1 MSAHIPYRLM
11 VLTLVS
17 ALVVGGGVTGDASA
31 WAEATAS
38 SVAKHKKKRKV
49 VKCRKNQV
57 PIKLRRRTVGCR
69 SLRAALPA
77 PRGGDPRLLLAK
89 TALDDDLAGVRD
101 RRGRRA
107 PSLKKLFRKVGP
119 RAYRTVQR
127 AIPQGLARLDRL
139 AAKSTTASRS
149 AVIAARQLPK
159 CAGGPLPTKTDTY
172 RSSSG
177 GESMTATVTLGAV
190 GTLDLQLEGGAFRI
204 SVAIT
209 SDECSHFDAPACPTA
224 AGVVDANDSS
234 TFKVSLTVAKGDTV
248 LMSRSFDYSG
258 RTRMHAEVDEHAKLK
273 LIDIDDTRTANIELG
288 GTRQGFGPVN
298 LIYTGIHHA
307 RVDMPK
313 GNYAPDLSAVDISL
327 TARGVTVGRS
337 DLGQVGNNIAKD
349 LDKDFATLVGTEIA
363 NFNSLEGTWQKPGEC
378 ATLAFDPASYALGP
392 LSKGRTG
399 QLAGHVVAKSD
410 GGTAKPGDWTVIGV
424 GNGTITPASVAGA
437 APKFSWVVTNAGDGI
452 KLKGDFKVTSTAGV
466 ASGTW
471 EQETEDKPL
480 YRGTVSGTRGDTP
493 IPGECGG
500 AWQFSYSAR
509 LAEINGSDQP
519 FPIIETVGSGPAE
532 IGAAEGYD
540 ETGNGTYTLEP
551 CNGLPACATT
561 LWLDP
566 PFNSHGVVL
575 FDADADT
582 VSVTVD
588 VVGIEHGD
596 GCGPSGLTLG
606 DGTFPRSMIGA
617 DTITVELSFN
627 SGPVFGNGTLT
638 LTRVN

>member
-1 MSAHIPYRLM
+1 MSAATTHRIIG
-11 VLTLVS
+11 LTLV
-17 ALVVGGGVTGDASA
+17 AVLLIGVGVPGAAPAMTDSTVTA
-31 WAEATAS
+31 
-38 SVAKHKKKRKV
+38 VAKHKKKRKA

-57 PIKLRRRTVGCR
+57 PIKLKRRTVGCR

-77 PRGGDPRLLLAK
+77 PREGDPRLLLAN
-89 TALDDDLAGVRD
+89 TALDDDLGGLRD

-107 PSLKKLFRKVGP
+107 RSLKKLFRKVGP

-127 AIPQGLARLDRL
+127 AIPEGLARLDRL
-139 AAKSTTASRS
+139 AATSPAASRS
-149 AVIAARQLPK
+149 AAIAARQLPK
-159 CAGGPLPTKTDTY
+159 CAGGPPPTKTDTY
-172 RSSSG
+172 RSGSG

-190 GTLDLQLEGGAFRI
+190 GTLDLQLEGGAYRI

-224 AGVVDANDSS
+224 AGVVDANDNSI
-234 TFKVSLTVAKGDTV
+234 FKVSLTIAKGDTV

-288 GTRQGFGPVN
+288 GTRQEFGPVN

-313 GNYAPDLSAVDISL
+313 GSYVPDLSAVDISL
-327 TARGVTVGRS
+327 TVRGVTVGRS

-349 LDKDFATLVGTEIA
+349 LDNDFATLVGTEIA
-363 NFNSLEGTWQKPGEC
+363 NFRSLEVTWQKPGEC
-378 ATLAFDPASYALGP
+378 AALAFDPASDALGP
-392 LSKGRTG
+392 LSKGQTG
-399 QLAGHVVAKSD
+399 QLTGHVVAKSD
-410 GGTAKPGDWTVIGV
+410 GRTASSGKWTLVGA
-424 GNGTITPASVAGA
+424 GNGAITPAEGTGA
-437 APKFSWVVTNAGDGI
+437 APMFTWTVTNAGDGI
-452 KLKGDFKVTSTAGV
+452 KLKGDFKATSPAGV

-509 LAEINGSDQP
+509 LADIVGSDQP
-519 FPIIETVGSGPAE
+519 FAIIDKVDGGSAE
-532 IGAAEGYD
+532 IGGAGGYD
-540 ETGNGTYTLEP
+540 ETGNGTYTLEA
-551 CNGLPACATT
+551 CNGLPACSTN
-561 LWLDP
+561 LSIDP
-566 PFNSHGVVL
+566 AVDLHGVVL

-582 VSVTVD
+582 VFVTVD
-588 VVGIEHGD
+588 IGGIEHGD
-596 GCGPSGLTLG
+596 CGLSGLTLG
-606 DGTFPRSMIGA
+606 EGTFPRSMIGA

-627 SGPVFGNGTLT
+627 SGPVFGNGTMT

>member
-1 MSAHIPYRLM
+1 MTDS
-11 VLTLVS
+11 T
-17 ALVVGGGVTGDASA
+17 VTA
-31 WAEATAS
+31 
-38 SVAKHKKKRKV
+38 VAKHKKKRKA

-57 PIKLRRRTVGCR
+57 RIKLKRRTVGCR

-77 PRGGDPRLLLAK
+77 PRQGDPRLLLAK

-119 RAYRTVQR
+119 RAYRKVQA
-127 AIPQGLARLDRL
+127 AIPQGLARLDKL
-139 AAKSTTASRS
+139 ATDSPAASR
-149 AVIAARQLPK
+149 AGAIAARQFPR
-159 CAGGPLPTKTDTY
+159 CPSGPVPTSTDSY

-177 GESMTATVTLGAV
+177 GESMTAKVTLGAV
-190 GTLDLQLEGGAFRI
+190 GTLDLQLEGGAYRI

-209 SDECSHFDAPACPTA
+209 SDECSHLDAPACPTA
-224 AGVVDANDSS
+224 AGVVDDANDSS

-248 LMSRSFDYSG
+248 LMSRSFDYAG

-273 LIDIDDTRTANIELG
+273 LIDIDDTRTANIDLG
-288 GTRQGFGPVN
+288 GTRQEFGPVN

-307 RVDMPK
+307 RVDMPS

-337 DLGQVGNNIAKD
+337 DLGQVGNNIAND

-363 NFNSLEGTWQKPGEC
+363 NFRSLEGTWQKPGEC
-378 ATLAFDPASYALGP
+378 ATLAFDRPSYALGK
-392 LSKGRTG
+392 LSKGQTG
-399 QLAGHVVAKSD
+399 QLTAHVVAKSD
-410 GGTAKPGDWTVIGV
+410 GGTARPGDWTVIRV
-424 GNGTITPASVAGA
+424 ENGTITPASVPGGA
-437 APKFSWVVTNAGDGI
+437 PNFSWVVTNAGHGI
-452 KLKGDFKVTSTAGV
+452 KLKGDFKATSTAGV

-471 EQETEDKPL
+471 EQETDDKPL
-480 YRGTVSGTRGDTP
+480 YRGTVSGTRGDTY

-500 AWQFSYSAR
+500 GWQFSYSAR
-509 LAEINGSDQP
+509 LADIVGSEQP
-519 FPIIETVGSGPAE
+519 FAIIDTDGSGPE
-532 IGAAEGYD
+532 GGGARGYD

-551 CNGLPACATT
+551 CHGLPACSTN

-566 PFNSHGVVL
+566 GTSHGVVL

-582 VSVTVD
+582 VGVIVD
-588 VVGIEHGD
+588 VGPIEHGD
-596 GCGPSGLTLG
+596 CGLPGLTLG
-606 DGTFPRSMIGA
+606 EGTFSRSMVGA

-627 SGPVFGNGTLT
+627 SGPVYGTGTMT

>member
-1 MSAHIPYRLM
+1 MFAHIAYRLM
-11 VLTLVS
+11 VVTLVS
-17 ALVVGGGVTGDASA
+17 ALVIGGGVTGDASA
-31 WAEATAS
+31 RTEATAS
-38 SVAKHKKKRKV
+38 SVAKHKKKRKA
-49 VKCRKNQV
+49 VKCRKSQV
-57 PIKLRRRTVGCR
+57 PIKLKRRTVGCR

-77 PRGGDPRLLLAK
+77 PREGDPRLLLAK

-119 RAYRTVQR
+119 RAYRKVQA

-139 AAKSTTASRS
+139 ATGSPASR
-149 AVIAARQLPK
+149 AAAAIAARQLPK
-159 CAGGPLPTKTDTY
+159 CAGAPPPTKTDTY

-177 GESMTATVTLGAV
+177 DESMTATVTLGAV
-190 GTLDLQLEGGAFRI
+190 GTLALQLEGGAYRI

-258 RTRMHAEVDEHAKLK
+258 QTRMHAEVDEHSELR

-288 GTRQGFGPVN
+288 GTRQEFGPVN

-313 GNYAPDLSAVDISL
+313 GNYTPGLSAVDISL

-337 DLGQVGNNIAKD
+337 DLGQVGNNIARD
-349 LDKDFATLVGTEIA
+349 LDNDFATLVGTEIS
-363 NFNSLEGTWQKPGEC
+363 NFRSLENAWRTPGEC
-378 ATLAFDPASYALGP
+378 ATLVFEPASYDLGR
-392 LSKGRTG
+392 LSKGQTG
-399 QLAGHVVAKSD
+399 QLTAHVVAKSD
-410 GGTAKPGDWTVIGV
+410 KGTARPGDWTVIGAA
-424 GNGTITPASVAGA
+424 NGTITPASVAGA
-437 APKFSWVVTNAGDGI
+437 APTFSWVVTDAGPGI
-452 KLKGDFKVTSTAGV
+452 KLKGDFEVTSTAGV

-480 YRGTVSGTRGDTP
+480 YRGSVSGTRGDTY

-500 AWQFSYSAR
+500 GWEFSYSAR
-509 LAEINGSDQP
+509 LADIVGSDQP
-519 FPIIETVGSGPAE
+519 FPIIDTDGSGPAGG
-532 IGAAEGYD
+532 GARGYD

-551 CNGLPACATT
+551 CNGLPACSTS
-561 LWLDP
+561 LSLDP
-566 PFNSHGVVL
+566 TVSHGVVL
-575 FDADADT
+575 FDADANT
-582 VSVTVD
+582 VVVTVD
-588 VVGIEHGD
+588 VAPILHGD
-596 GCGPSGLTLG
+596 DCGLPGLTLG
-606 DGTFPRSMIGA
+606 GGTFPRSMIGA
-617 DTITVELSFN
+617 DTITVQLSFN
-627 SGPVFGNGTLT
+627 SGPVFGDGTLT
-638 LTRVN
+638 LTRDN